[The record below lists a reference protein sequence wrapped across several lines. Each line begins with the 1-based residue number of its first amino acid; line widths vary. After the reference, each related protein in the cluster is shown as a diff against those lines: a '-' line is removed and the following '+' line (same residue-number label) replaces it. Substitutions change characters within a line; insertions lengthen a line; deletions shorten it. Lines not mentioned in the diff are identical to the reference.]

1 MNAGPS
7 ISIAAADPRQIALW
21 FLLVMSVTPAAA
33 DTVLKPG
40 VISEFQVEMP
50 MQLRIFAGD
59 GKPSPVTSVQV
70 AISVPES
77 FDPSRVWPVMVVSA
91 TSDPGHNSSR
101 ALMRRFSQAAMNAG
115 WILVAA
121 DPLEKVSMEE
131 DSLRLR
137 YVMVSIALLELGRLW
152 PLGTGAPLAF
162 GGFSGGAKH
171 SGVLAAEFAA
181 RNRLAIG
188 VFQSGINSE
197 TLALVGKE
205 LNVMT
210 DAFRRIPVFLTG
222 GKRDKIATPAAH
234 RAVAAALKNAGFKR
248 VRLEFSEGGH
258 EIDRAMLE
266 AALKWFSELSRTQAD
281 GG

>member
-1 MNAGPS
+1 MNAGPG
-7 ISIAAADPRQIALW
+7 ISIAAAGRRQIAIW
-21 FLLVMSVTPAAA
+21 SLLVTAVTPGAA

-40 VISEFQVEMP
+40 AISELRVEMP
-50 MQLRIFAGD
+50 MELRIFAGD

-70 AISVPES
+70 AISVPGS

-91 TSDPGHNSSR
+91 TSDPGYNSSR
-101 ALMRRFSQAAMNAG
+101 ALMRRYSQAATDAG

-121 DPLEKVSMEE
+121 DPLERVSMED

-152 PLGTGAPLAF
+152 PLGTDAPLAF

-181 RNRLAIG
+181 RNRFAIG

-210 DAFRRIPVFLTG
+210 DAYRRIPVFLAG

-234 RAVAAALKNAGFKR
+234 REVAATLKNAGFNR
-248 VRLEFSEGGH
+248 VRLEFGEGGH
-258 EIDRAMLE
+258 ETDPAMLE
-266 AALKWFSELSRTQAD
+266 VALKWFSELSRGQVD